1 MKPFIFILI
10 STFILSCSQSP
21 KLEYKYSDKD
31 QTIACSDKSNA
42 LLNEALYSFEADL
55 IKYYKKGVKD
65 NLINSYSKFIAKGM
79 GGVAPYQDIT
89 NAHSLAIRDA
99 LLAEGILITNG
110 ANSNLNYTHPTVQC
124 IINNIEN
131 PKLKKNLNVLI
142 ETNTMNP
149 KIFNSRP
156 RKLGRKAEKHR
167 YNALYIALDGYYQN
181 LVGLSLKT
189 ETSDE

>member
-99 LLAEGILITNG
+99 LLAEGI
-110 ANSNLNYTHPTVQC
+110 
-124 IINNIEN
+124 NNIEN